1 MYTGC
6 VGAFI
11 SFVLFCDT
19 GKCYVNFCVKH
30 DLKAIELSGNV
41 SSYFRGD
48 IYR

>member
-1 MYTGC
+1 MLLYL
-6 VGAFI
+6 
-11 SFVLFCDT
+11 LFYFAT
-19 GKCYVNFCVKH
+19 LGNVNFCVKH